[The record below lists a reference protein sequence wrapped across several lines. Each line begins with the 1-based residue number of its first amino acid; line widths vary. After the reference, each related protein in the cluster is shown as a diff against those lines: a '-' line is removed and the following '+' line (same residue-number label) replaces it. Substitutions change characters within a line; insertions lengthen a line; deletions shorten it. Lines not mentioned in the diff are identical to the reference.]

1 MRILFYT
8 GKGGVGKTSVAA
20 ATACRLA
27 EQGKKVLVM
36 STDQAHSLGDAF
48 GVRLAGEPMRIR
60 ENLDALEID
69 VVRESEKAWGML
81 QDYLKELLLSHA
93 QGGLEAEELLIFPG
107 LEELFSLFK
116 ILDFYEGKRG
126 SNQQASY
133 DILVIDCAPTGE
145 TLSMLKF
152 PEQFGR
158 LLRDVIS
165 AKRKLVKMA
174 GPVVEKVA
182 KIPMPGD
189 DLFGELLRL
198 VDKLERLQC
207 MMHDRSAVS
216 LRIVTT
222 PEKIVMREAK
232 HNFTCLH
239 LYGYQVDAVIVN
251 RIYPKHALEGY
262 FQAWELRQEERLQ
275 ELRESFG
282 EIPLFTLE
290 LQEKELQ
297 GTEALREAAQ
307 LLYGE
312 KDPAQLFFSGPMM
325 ETEKRGSETL
335 LRVYLPFAEKEEIE
349 METSGGELM
358 ITVKNEK
365 RRFTLP
371 NMLKGKE
378 AAGARLQE
386 GWLEV
391 RFG

>member
-1 MRILFYT
+1 MRIIFYT

-27 EQGKKVLVM
+27 EQGKRVLVM

-48 GVRLAGEPMRIR
+48 GVRLAGEPMQIL

-69 VVRESEKAWGML
+69 VVSESEKAWGML

-126 SNQQASY
+126 SGQQASY
-133 DILVIDCAPTGE
+133 DILIIDCAPTGE
-145 TLSMLKF
+145 TLS
-152 PEQFGR
+152 
-158 LLRDVIS
+158 
-165 AKRKLVKMA
+165 KLVKMA
-174 GPVVEKVA
+174 SPVVERVA
-182 KIPMPGD
+182 KIPMPGE
-189 DLFGELLRL
+189 DLFEELLRL

-207 MMHDRSAVS
+207 MMRDRSAVS

-251 RIYPKHALEGY
+251 RIYPRIALEGY
-262 FQAWELRQEERLQ
+262 FQAWDLRQEESLR

-282 EIPLFTLE
+282 EVPLFTLE

-297 GTEALREAAQ
+297 GTEALREAAK

-325 ETEKRGSETL
+325 ETEKRGSEIL

-349 METSGGELM
+349 METSGEELV
-358 ITVKNEK
+358 ITVRNEK

-371 NMLKGKE
+371 DMLKGKE